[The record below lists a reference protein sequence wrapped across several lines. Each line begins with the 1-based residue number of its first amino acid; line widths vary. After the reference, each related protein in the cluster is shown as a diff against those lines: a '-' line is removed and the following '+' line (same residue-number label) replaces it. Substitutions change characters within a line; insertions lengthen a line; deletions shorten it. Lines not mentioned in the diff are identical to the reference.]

1 MKIPRRGSLRAALV
15 TSVALSALLL
25 AGCTG
30 SNGSG
35 RSGDGSAAG
44 SGSSA
49 AAKGPWSY
57 EDATGKTVKLDSTPK
72 RVVVLNDIAISFIE
86 YGLRPV
92 GTFGQL
98 TMAKDQRFEGLDTK
112 GIAQL
117 GTGYGDIDLEQLAAL
132 KPDLVVTS
140 VYPTDDKGTLD
151 TTQPGYGFKDKEQQ
165 QQVEAIA
172 PVVQVE
178 WGGKG
183 EDVIE
188 KIADLAESL
197 GAPEST
203 VEAAEDRFD
212 KAEDELEKAAK
223 ASDVSVVSMYADG
236 DGAYVTRPSDE
247 PTLQMY
253 SSFGVDF
260 VTPKPKG
267 FYWGIYSW
275 ENAGQIS
282 GDVILLSQ
290 QGYQVSDLEKQ
301 PTFADNAA
309 LQAGQV
315 HSWTFPALDYAS
327 QADYMTKLAG
337 WLGESKKV
345 S

>member
-1 MKIPRRGSLRAALV
+1 MKILRRGSVRAALV
-15 TSVALSALLL
+15 TSVAVSALLL
-25 AGCTG
+25 SGCSASDG
-30 SNGSG
+30 ADSSG
-35 RSGDGSAAG
+35 GAAKGSAA
-44 SGSSA
+44 S
-49 AAKGPWSY
+49 GPWSY
-57 EDATGKTVKLDSTPK
+57 RDATGATVKTDHTPK

-86 YGLRPV
+86 YGVRPV

-98 TMAKDQRFEGLDTK
+98 TMAKDKRFAGLDTK
-112 GIAQL
+112 GITQL
-117 GTGYGDIDLEQLAAL
+117 GDAYGDIDLEELAAL

-140 VYPTDDKGTLD
+140 VYPTDEKGTLD
-151 TTQPGYGFKDKEQQ
+151 KTQPAYGFKDKEQQ

-172 PVVQVE
+172 PVATVE

-188 KIADLAESL
+188 EIADLAESL
-197 GAPEST
+197 GAPESK
-203 VEAAEDRFD
+203 VEAAEKRFD
-212 KAEDELEKAAK
+212 AAEDELEKAAK

-260 VTPKPKG
+260 VDPKPKG

-275 ENAGQIS
+275 ENAGQIT
-282 GDVILLSQ
+282 GDVLLLSQ
-290 QGYQVSDLEKQ
+290 QGYQVADLEKQ
-301 PTFADNAA
+301 PTFADNPA
-309 LQAGQV
+309 LRAGQV

-337 WLGESKKV
+337 WLTESKKV

>member
-1 MKIPRRGSLRAALV
+1 MKLPRRGSLRAVLL
-15 TSVALSALLL
+15 TSVAVSALLL
-25 AGCTG
+25 AGCSSNSSSNDADGDTG
-30 SNGSG
+30 SASK
-35 RSGDGSAAG
+35 A
-44 SGSSA
+44 
-49 AAKGPWSY
+49 WSY
-57 EDATGKTVKLDSTPK
+57 EDATGTTVKVDHTPK
-72 RVVVLNDIAISFIE
+72 RVVVLNDLAISFIE
-86 YGLRPV
+86 YGLKPV

-98 TMAKDQRFEGLDTK
+98 TMAKDARFDDLDTD
-112 GIAQL
+112 GITQL

-140 VYPTDDKGTLD
+140 VYPTDEKGTLD
-151 TTQPGYGFKDKEQQ
+151 DTQPGYGFKDMEQQ
-165 QQVEAIA
+165 KQIQAIA
-172 PVVQVE
+172 PVAQIM

-188 KIADLAESL
+188 KIADLTESL
-197 GAPEST
+197 GAKEST
-203 VEAAEDRFD
+203 IEAAEKRFD
-212 KAEDELEKAAK
+212 TAGDELEKVAK
-223 ASDVSVVSMYADG
+223 DKDLSVVSMYADG
-236 DGAYVTRPSDE
+236 DGAYVTRPTDE
-247 PTLQMY
+247 PLLQMY

-260 VTPKPKG
+260 VNPKPKG

-290 QGYQVSDLEKQ
+290 QGYQLADLEKQ

-309 LQAGQV
+309 LEAGQV

-327 QADYMTKLAG
+327 QADYMTQLAG
-337 WLGESKKV
+337 WLEDSKKL

>member
-1 MKIPRRGSLRAALV
+1 M
-15 TSVALSALLL
+15 TSVAVSALLL
-25 AGCTG
+25 AGC
-30 SNGSG
+30 SG
-35 RSGDGSAAG
+35 TNSSDGAG
-44 SGSSA
+44 SGSTA
-49 AAKGPWSY
+49 ASDGAWSY
-57 EDATGKTVKLDSTPK
+57 KDATGTTVKVDHTPK
-72 RVVVLNDIAISFIE
+72 RVVVLDDIAISFVE
-86 YGLRPV
+86 YGLKPV

-98 TMAKDQRFEGLDTK
+98 TMAKDARFTGLDTD
-112 GIAQL
+112 GITQL
-117 GTGYGDIDLEQLAAL
+117 GTSYGDIDLEQLAAL

-151 TTQPGYGFKDKEQQ
+151 TTQPGYGFKDLEQQ
-165 QQVEAIA
+165 KQIQAIA
-172 PVVQVE
+172 PVAQVE

-183 EDVIE
+183 EDVI
-188 KIADLAESL
+188 KDITGLAESL
-197 GAPEST
+197 GAKEST
-203 VEAAEDRFD
+203 VAKAEKRFD
-212 KAEDELEKAAK
+212 SAADELEKVAK
-223 ASDVSVVSMYADG
+223 DTDLSVVSMYADG

-253 SSFGVDF
+253 SSFGVDL
-260 VTPKPKG
+260 VNPKPKG

-309 LQAGQV
+309 LVAGQV

-337 WLGESKKV
+337 WLGDSKKL

>member
-15 TSVALSALLL
+15 TSVAVSALLL
-25 AGCTG
+25 TGC
-30 SNGSG
+30 SG
-35 RSGDGSAAG
+35 ANSSDDGGNAG
-44 SGSSA
+44 SDDA
-49 AAKGPWSY
+49 AADKAWSY
-57 EDATGKTVKLDSTPK
+57 EDATGTTVKVDHAPK
-72 RVVVLNDIAISFIE
+72 RVVVLNDIAISFVE
-86 YGLRPV
+86 YGLEPV

-98 TMAKDQRFEGLDTK
+98 TMAKDARFEGLDTD

-140 VYPTDDKGTLD
+140 VYPTDEKGTLD
-151 TTQPGYGFKDKEQQ
+151 TTQPGYGFKDKEQEQ
-165 QQVEAIA
+165 QIQAIA
-172 PVVQVE
+172 PVAQVK

-188 KIADLAESL
+188 DIADLAESL
-197 GAPEST
+197 GAKEST
-203 VEAAEDRFD
+203 VEKAEQRFD
-212 KAEDELEKAAK
+212 TARDELEKVTK
-223 ASDVSVVSMYADG
+223 ENDRSVVSMYADG

-253 SSFGVDF
+253 ESFGVDL
-260 VTPKPKG
+260 VDPKPKG

-282 GDVILLSQ
+282 GDVLLLSQ
-290 QGYQVSDLEKQ
+290 QGYQVADLEKQ

-327 QADYMTKLAG
+327 QADYMQQLAG
-337 WLGESKKV
+337 WLEDSKQL

>member
-1 MKIPRRGSLRAALV
+1 MKIIRRGSFRAALV
-15 TSVALSALLL
+15 TSVAVSALLL
-25 AGCTG
+25 AGCSSTD
-30 SNGSG
+30 SSDD
-35 RSGDGSAAG
+35 SAG

-49 AAKGPWSY
+49 AAGGAWSY
-57 EDATGKTVKLDSTPK
+57 KDATGTTIKVDHTPK

-86 YGLRPV
+86 YGLKPV

-98 TMAKDQRFEGLDTK
+98 TMAKDARFDDLDTD
-112 GIAQL
+112 GITQL
-117 GTGYGDIDLEQLAAL
+117 GAAYGDIDLEQLAAL

-140 VYPTDDKGTLD
+140 VYPTDEQGTLD

-165 QQVEAIA
+165 KQVEAIA
-172 PVVQVE
+172 PVAQVK

-188 KIADLAESL
+188 TIAKLAESL
-197 GAPEST
+197 GAKEST
-203 VEAAEDRFD
+203 VDKAEDRFETAAD
-212 KAEDELEKAAK
+212 DLEKVAK
-223 ASDVSVVSMYADG
+223 DSDLSVVSMYADG
-236 DGAYVTRPSDE
+236 DGAYVTRPTDE

-253 SSFGVDF
+253 TSFGVDF
-260 VTPKPKG
+260 VNPKPKG

-290 QGYQVSDLEKQ
+290 QGYQVADLEKQ

-309 LQAGQV
+309 LEAGQV
-315 HSWTFPALDYAS
+315 HSWTFPALDYTS
-327 QADYMTKLAG
+327 QAAYMQQLAG
-337 WLGESKKV
+337 WLQDGKKL

>member
-1 MKIPRRGSLRAALV
+1 MKIIRRGSFRAALV
-15 TSVALSALLL
+15 TSVAVSALLL
-25 AGCTG
+25 AGCSSTN
-30 SNGSG
+30 SSDD
-35 RSGDGSAAG
+35 SAG

-49 AAKGPWSY
+49 AADGAWSY
-57 EDATGKTVKLDSTPK
+57 KDATGTTIKVDHTPK

-86 YGLRPV
+86 YGLKPV

-98 TMAKDQRFEGLDTK
+98 TMAKDARFDDLDTD
-112 GIAQL
+112 GITQL
-117 GTGYGDIDLEQLAAL
+117 GAAYGDIDLEQLAAL

-140 VYPTDDKGTLD
+140 VYPTDEQGTLD

-165 QQVEAIA
+165 KQVEAIA
-172 PVVQVE
+172 PVVQVK

-188 KIADLAESL
+188 TIAKLAESL
-197 GAPEST
+197 GAKEST
-203 VEAAEDRFD
+203 VDKAEDRFETAAD
-212 KAEDELEKAAK
+212 DLEKVAK
-223 ASDVSVVSMYADG
+223 DSDLSVVSMYADG
-236 DGAYVTRPSDE
+236 DGAYVTRPTDE

-253 SSFGVDF
+253 TSFGVDF
-260 VTPKPKG
+260 VNPKPKG

-290 QGYQVSDLEKQ
+290 QGYQVADLEKQ

-309 LQAGQV
+309 LEAGQV
-315 HSWTFPALDYAS
+315 HSWTFPALDYTS
-327 QADYMTKLAG
+327 QAAYMQQLAG
-337 WLGESKKV
+337 WLQDSKKL

>member
-1 MKIPRRGSLRAALV
+1 MKTFRRGSFRAALV
-15 TSVALSALLL
+15 TSVAVSALLL
-25 AGCTG
+25 AGCSSTN
-30 SNGSG
+30 SSDD
-35 RSGDGSAAG
+35 SAG

-49 AAKGPWSY
+49 AADGAWSY
-57 EDATGKTVKLDSTPK
+57 KDATGTTVKVDHTPK

-86 YGLRPV
+86 YGLKPV

-98 TMAKDQRFEGLDTK
+98 TMAKDARFDDLDTD
-112 GIAQL
+112 GITQL
-117 GTGYGDIDLEQLAAL
+117 GEAYGDIDLEQLAAL

-140 VYPTDDKGTLD
+140 VYPTDEKGTLD

-165 QQVEAIA
+165 KQVQAIA
-172 PVVQVE
+172 PVAQVK

-183 EDVIE
+183 EDVITT
-188 KIADLAESL
+188 IADLAESL
-197 GAPEST
+197 GAKEST
-203 VEAAEDRFD
+203 VDAAEDRFETAAD
-212 KAEDELEKAAK
+212 DLEKAAK
-223 ASDVSVVSMYADG
+223 ESDLSVVSMYADG

-253 SSFGVDF
+253 TSFGVDF
-260 VTPKPKG
+260 VNPKPKG
-267 FYWGIYSW
+267 FYWGVYSW
-275 ENAGQIS
+275 ENAGQIT

-290 QGYQVSDLEKQ
+290 QGYQVADLEKQ

-309 LQAGQV
+309 LDAGQV

-327 QADYMTKLAG
+327 QAGYMTKLAG
-337 WLGESKKV
+337 WLEDSKKL

>member
-1 MKIPRRGSLRAALV
+1 VKIPRRGSLRAALV
-15 TSVALSALLL
+15 TSVAVSALLL
-25 AGCTG
+25 TGC
-30 SNGSG
+30 SG
-35 RSGDGSAAG
+35 ANSSDDGGNAG
-44 SGSSA
+44 SGSDTAGSDKA
-49 AAKGPWSY
+49 WSY
-57 EDATGKTVKLDSTPK
+57 KDATGTTVKVDHTPR
-72 RVVVLNDIAISFIE
+72 RVVVLNDIAISFVE
-86 YGLRPV
+86 YGLHPV

-98 TMAKDQRFEGLDTK
+98 TMAKDARFTGLDTD
-112 GIAQL
+112 GITQL

-140 VYPTDDKGTLD
+140 VYPTDAKGTLD
-151 TTQPGYGFKDKEQQ
+151 TTQPGYGFKDMEQEK
-165 QQVEAIA
+165 QVQAIA
-172 PVVQVE
+172 PVAQVK

-188 KIADLAESL
+188 DIADLAESL
-197 GAPEST
+197 GAEEAT
-203 VEAAEDRFD
+203 VEKAEARFD
-212 KAEDELEKAAK
+212 TARDELEKVTK
-223 ASDVSVVSMYADG
+223 EQDLSVVSMYADG

-253 SSFGVDF
+253 ESFGVDL
-260 VTPKPKG
+260 VNPKPAG

-282 GDVILLSQ
+282 GDVLLLSQ
-290 QGYQVSDLEKQ
+290 QGYQVADLEKQ

-327 QADYMTKLAG
+327 QADYMKKLAG
-337 WLGESKKV
+337 WLEDSKQL

>member
-15 TSVALSALLL
+15 TSVAVSALLL
-25 AGCTG
+25 TGCSG
-30 SNGSG
+30 ANDEAGSG
-35 RSGDGSAAG
+35 DTAGTGSAA
-44 SGSSA
+44 S
-49 AAKGPWSY
+49 GPWSY
-57 EDATGKTVKLDSTPK
+57 EDATGATVKTDSTPK
-72 RVVVLNDIAISFIE
+72 RVVVLNDVAISFIE

-98 TMAKDQRFEGLDTK
+98 TMAKDKRFADLDTD
-112 GIAQL
+112 GITQL
-117 GTGYGDIDLEQLAAL
+117 GEAYGDIDLEELAAL

-140 VYPTDDKGTLD
+140 VYPKDEQGTLD

-172 PVVQVE
+172 PVVQVK

-188 KIADLAESL
+188 TIADLAESL
-197 GAPEST
+197 GAPEAK
-203 VEAAEDRFD
+203 VQAAEDRFD
-212 KAEDELEKAAK
+212 AAEDELEQAAK
-223 ASDVSVVSMYADG
+223 SSDVSVVSMFADG
-236 DGAYVTRPSDE
+236 SGAYVTRPTDE
-247 PTLQMY
+247 PSLQMY

-260 VTPKPKG
+260 VDPKPKG
-267 FYWGIYSW
+267 FYWGVYSW
-275 ENAGQIS
+275 ENAGQIT
-282 GDVILLSQ
+282 GDVLLLSQ
-290 QGYQVSDLEKQ
+290 QGYQVADLEKQ

-309 LQAGQV
+309 LEAGQV

-337 WLGESKKV
+337 WLENSKKV

>member
-1 MKIPRRGSLRAALV
+1 MKIIRRGSFRAALV
-15 TSVALSALLL
+15 TSVAVSALLL
-25 AGCTG
+25 AGCSSTN
-30 SNGSG
+30 SSDD
-35 RSGDGSAAG
+35 SAG

-49 AAKGPWSY
+49 AADGAWSY
-57 EDATGKTVKLDSTPK
+57 KDATGTTIKVDHTPK

-86 YGLRPV
+86 YGLKPV

-98 TMAKDQRFEGLDTK
+98 TMAKDARFDDLDTD
-112 GIAQL
+112 GITQL
-117 GTGYGDIDLEQLAAL
+117 GAAYGDIDLEQLAAL

-140 VYPTDDKGTLD
+140 VYPTDEQGTLD

-165 QQVEAIA
+165 KQVEAIA
-172 PVVQVE
+172 PVAQVK

-188 KIADLAESL
+188 TIAKLAESL
-197 GAPEST
+197 GAKEST
-203 VEAAEDRFD
+203 VDKAEDRFETAAD
-212 KAEDELEKAAK
+212 DLEKVAK
-223 ASDVSVVSMYADG
+223 DSDLSVVSMYADG
-236 DGAYVTRPSDE
+236 DGAYVTRPTDE

-253 SSFGVDF
+253 TSFGVDF
-260 VTPKPKG
+260 VNPKPKG

-290 QGYQVSDLEKQ
+290 QGYQVADLEKQ

-309 LQAGQV
+309 LEAGQV
-315 HSWTFPALDYAS
+315 HSWTFPALDYTS
-327 QADYMTKLAG
+327 QAAYMQQLAG
-337 WLGESKKV
+337 WLQDSKKL

>member
-15 TSVALSALLL
+15 TSVAVSALLL
-25 AGCTG
+25 AGC
-30 SNGSG
+30 SS
-35 RSGDGSAAG
+35 SGDIDQSSDGSTTAA
-44 SGSSA
+44 S
-49 AAKGPWSY
+49 GPWSY
-57 EDATGKTVKLDSTPK
+57 EDATGTTVKVDHTPK
-72 RVVVLNDIAISFIE
+72 RVVVLNDIAISFVE
-86 YGLRPV
+86 YGLHPV

-98 TMAKDQRFEGLDTK
+98 PMSKDARFRGLDTD
-112 GIAQL
+112 GITQL
-117 GTGYGDIDLEQLAAL
+117 GTSYGDIDLEELAAL

-140 VYPTDDKGTLD
+140 VYPKDEKGTLD
-151 TTQPGYGFKDKEQQ
+151 TTQPGYGFKDMEQQ
-165 QQVEAIA
+165 KQIQAIA
-172 PVVQVE
+172 PVAQVE

-183 EDVIE
+183 EDVIKE
-188 KIADLAESL
+188 ITGLAESL
-197 GAPEST
+197 GAREST
-203 VEAAEDRFD
+203 VAKAEDRFD
-212 KAEDELEKAAK
+212 TARDRLQQAAK
-223 ASDVSVVSMYADG
+223 EHDLSVVSMYADG

-260 VTPKPKG
+260 VDPKPKG

-275 ENAGQIS
+275 ENAGQIT

-290 QGYQVSDLEKQ
+290 QGYQVADLEKQ

-309 LQAGQV
+309 LTAGQV

-337 WLGESKKV
+337 WLDDSKQL

>member
-1 MKIPRRGSLRAALV
+1 MKTFRRGSFRAAIV
-15 TSVALSALLL
+15 TSVAVSALLL
-25 AGCTG
+25 AGCSSTN
-30 SNGSG
+30 SSDD
-35 RSGDGSAAG
+35 SAG
-44 SGSSA
+44 SGSNA
-49 AAKGPWSY
+49 AADRAWSY
-57 EDATGKTVKLDSTPK
+57 KDATGTTVKVDHTPK

-86 YGLRPV
+86 YGLKPV

-98 TMAKDQRFEGLDTK
+98 TMAKDARFDGLDTD
-112 GIAQL
+112 GITQL
-117 GTGYGDIDLEQLAAL
+117 GEAYGDIDLEKLAAL

-140 VYPTDDKGTLD
+140 VYPTDEKGTLD

-165 QQVEAIA
+165 KQVQAIA
-172 PVVQVE
+172 PVAQVE

-188 KIADLAESL
+188 TIASLAESL
-197 GAPEST
+197 GAKEST
-203 VEAAEDRFD
+203 VDKAEDRFETAAD
-212 KAEDELEKAAK
+212 DLEKAAK
-223 ASDVSVVSMYADG
+223 ESDLSVVSMYADG

-253 SSFGVDF
+253 TSFGVDF
-260 VTPKPKG
+260 VNPKPKG

-275 ENAGQIS
+275 ENAGQIT

-290 QGYQVSDLEKQ
+290 QGYQVADLEKQ

-309 LQAGQV
+309 LEAGQV

-337 WLGESKKV
+337 WLEDSKKL

>member
-1 MKIPRRGSLRAALV
+1 VKTFRRGSFRAALV
-15 TSVALSALLL
+15 TSVAVSALLL
-25 AGCTG
+25 AGCSSTN
-30 SNGSG
+30 SSDD
-35 RSGDGSAAG
+35 SAG

-49 AAKGPWSY
+49 AADGAWSY
-57 EDATGKTVKLDSTPK
+57 KDATGTTVKVDHTPK

-86 YGLRPV
+86 YGLKPV

-98 TMAKDQRFEGLDTK
+98 TMAKDARFDDLDTD
-112 GIAQL
+112 GITQL
-117 GTGYGDIDLEQLAAL
+117 GEAYGDIDLEQLAAL

-140 VYPTDDKGTLD
+140 VYPTDEKGTLD

-165 QQVEAIA
+165 KQVQAIA
-172 PVVQVE
+172 PVAQVK

-183 EDVIE
+183 EDVI
-188 KIADLAESL
+188 KTIADLAESL
-197 GAPEST
+197 GAKEST
-203 VEAAEDRFD
+203 VDEAEDRFETAAD
-212 KAEDELEKAAK
+212 DLEKAAK
-223 ASDVSVVSMYADG
+223 ESDLSVVSMYADG

-253 SSFGVDF
+253 TSFGVDF
-260 VTPKPKG
+260 VNPKPKG

-290 QGYQVSDLEKQ
+290 QGYQVADLEKQ

-309 LQAGQV
+309 LEAGQV

-327 QADYMTKLAG
+327 QAGYMQQLAG
-337 WLGESKKV
+337 WLEDSKKL

>member
-1 MKIPRRGSLRAALV
+1 VKTFRRGSFRAALV
-15 TSVALSALLL
+15 TSVAVSALLL
-25 AGCTG
+25 AGCSSTN
-30 SNGSG
+30 SS
-35 RSGDGSAAG
+35 DDSAG
-44 SGSSA
+44 NGSSA
-49 AAKGPWSY
+49 AADGAWSY
-57 EDATGKTVKLDSTPK
+57 KDATGTTVKVDHTPK

-86 YGLRPV
+86 YGLKPV

-98 TMAKDQRFEGLDTK
+98 TMAKDARFDDLDTD
-112 GIAQL
+112 GITQL
-117 GTGYGDIDLEQLAAL
+117 GEAYGDIDLEQLAAL

-140 VYPTDDKGTLD
+140 VYPTDEKGTLD

-165 QQVEAIA
+165 KQVQAIA
-172 PVVQVE
+172 PVAQVE

-183 EDVIE
+183 EDVI
-188 KIADLAESL
+188 KTIASLAESL
-197 GAPEST
+197 GAKEST
-203 VEAAEDRFD
+203 VDEAEDRFETAAD
-212 KAEDELEKAAK
+212 DLEKAAK
-223 ASDVSVVSMYADG
+223 ESDLSVVSMYADG

-253 SSFGVDF
+253 TSFGVDF
-260 VTPKPKG
+260 VNPKPKG

-275 ENAGQIS
+275 ENAGQIT

-290 QGYQVSDLEKQ
+290 QGYQVADLEKQ

-309 LQAGQV
+309 LEAGQV

-337 WLGESKKV
+337 WLEDSKKL

>member
-15 TSVALSALLL
+15 TSVAVSALLL
-25 AGCTG
+25 TGC
-30 SNGSG
+30 SSANGSDD
-35 RSGDGSAAG
+35 GDRAG
-44 SGSSA
+44 SGDA
-49 AAKGPWSY
+49 AADKAWSY
-57 EDATGKTVKLDSTPK
+57 EDATGTTVKVDHTPK
-72 RVVVLNDIAISFIE
+72 RVVVLNDIAISFVE
-86 YGLRPV
+86 YGLKPV

-98 TMAKDQRFEGLDTK
+98 TMAKDARFTGLDTD
-112 GIAQL
+112 GITQL

-140 VYPTDDKGTLD
+140 VYPTDEKGTLD
-151 TTQPGYGFKDKEQQ
+151 TTQPGYGFKDKEQEKQ
-165 QQVEAIA
+165 IQAIA
-172 PVVQVE
+172 PVAQVK

-188 KIADLAESL
+188 DIADLAESL
-197 GAPEST
+197 GAKEST
-203 VEAAEDRFD
+203 VD
-212 KAEDELEKAAK
+212 KAEQRFDTARDELEKVTK
-223 ASDVSVVSMYADG
+223 EQDLTVVSMYADG

-253 SSFGVDF
+253 ESFGVDL
-260 VTPKPKG
+260 VNPKPKG

-282 GDVILLSQ
+282 GDVLLLSQ
-290 QGYQVSDLEKQ
+290 QGYQVADLEKQ

-327 QADYMTKLAG
+327 QADYMQQLAG
-337 WLGESKKV
+337 WLEDSKQL

>member
-1 MKIPRRGSLRAALV
+1 MKLRSILLTAVAA
-15 TSVALSALLL
+15 SALLL
-25 AGCTG
+25 AGCSSTGTTG
-30 SNGSG
+30 STGG
-35 RSGDGSAAG
+35 ESAA
-44 SGSSA
+44 SDRA
-49 AAKGPWSY
+49 WSY
-57 EDATGKTVKLDSTPK
+57 QDATGTTVKVDHTPK
-72 RVVVLNDIAISFIE
+72 RVVVLNDIAISFVQ
-86 YGLRPV
+86 YGLHPV

-98 TMAKDQRFEGLDTK
+98 TMADDARFRGLDTD
-112 GIAQL
+112 GITQL
-117 GTGYGDIDLEQLAAL
+117 GKAYGDIDLEQLAAL

-140 VYPTDDKGTLD
+140 VYPTDEQGTLD
-151 TTQPGYGFKDKEQQ
+151 TKSPGYGFKDMAQQ
-165 QQVEAIA
+165 KQIAAIA
-172 PVVQVE
+172 PIVQVK

-183 EDVIE
+183 LDVIT
-188 KIADLAESL
+188 KIAGLAESL
-197 GAPEST
+197 GAEQST
-203 VEAAEDRFD
+203 VAATEKRFD
-212 KAEDELEKAAK
+212 TAKDELTAATK
-223 ASDVSVVSMYADG
+223 RQDLRVVSMYADG
-236 DGAYVTRPSDE
+236 DGAYVTRPADE

-253 SSFGVDF
+253 SDFGVDL

-282 GDVILLSQ
+282 GDVLLLSQ
-290 QGYQVSDLEKQ
+290 QGYQVADLQKQ

-337 WLGESKKV
+337 WLDDSKQL

>member
-1 MKIPRRGSLRAALV
+1 MKTFRRGSFRAALV
-15 TSVALSALLL
+15 TSMAVSALLL
-25 AGCTG
+25 AGCSSTN
-30 SNGSG
+30 SSDD
-35 RSGDGSAAG
+35 SAG

-49 AAKGPWSY
+49 AADGAWSY
-57 EDATGKTVKLDSTPK
+57 KDATGTTVKVDHTPK
-72 RVVVLNDIAISFIE
+72 RIVVLNDIAISFIE
-86 YGLRPV
+86 YGLKPV

-98 TMAKDQRFEGLDTK
+98 TMAKDARFDDLDTD
-112 GIAQL
+112 GITQL
-117 GTGYGDIDLEQLAAL
+117 GEAYGDIDLEQLAAL

-140 VYPTDDKGTLD
+140 VYPTDEKGTLD

-165 QQVEAIA
+165 KQVQAIA
-172 PVVQVE
+172 PVAQVK

-183 EDVIE
+183 EDVI
-188 KIADLAESL
+188 KTIADLAESL
-197 GAPEST
+197 GAKEST
-203 VEAAEDRFD
+203 VDEAEDRFETAAD
-212 KAEDELEKAAK
+212 DLEKAAK
-223 ASDVSVVSMYADG
+223 ESDLSVVSMYADG

-253 SSFGVDF
+253 TSFGVDF
-260 VTPKPKG
+260 VNPKPKG

-290 QGYQVSDLEKQ
+290 QGYQVADLEKQ

-309 LQAGQV
+309 LEAGQV

-327 QADYMTKLAG
+327 QAGYMQQLAG
-337 WLGESKKV
+337 WLEDSKKL

>member
-15 TSVALSALLL
+15 TSVAVSALLL
-25 AGCTG
+25 TGCSG
-30 SNGSG
+30 ANGSDDA
-35 RSGDGSAAG
+35 RTGDGAG
-44 SGSSA
+44 TSSA
-49 AAKGPWSY
+49 AAGPWSY
-57 EDATGKTVKLDSTPK
+57 EDATGKKVELDSTPK
-72 RVVVLNDIAISFIE
+72 RVVVLNDLAISFIE

-98 TMAKDQRFEGLDTK
+98 TMAKDARFEGLDTD
-112 GIAQL
+112 GITQL
-117 GTGYGDIDLEQLAAL
+117 GEAYGDIDLEELAAL

-140 VYPTDDKGTLD
+140 VYPKDEQGTLD
-151 TTQPGYGFKDKEQQ
+151 DTQPGYGFKDKEQERQ
-165 QQVEAIA
+165 IQAIA

-188 KIADLAESL
+188 EIADLAESL
-197 GAPEST
+197 GAPESK
-203 VEAAEDRFD
+203 VEAAEQRFD
-212 KAEDELEKAAK
+212 EAEDTLEQAAK
-223 ASDVSVVSMYADG
+223 RSDVSVVSMYADG
-236 DGAYVTRPSDE
+236 SGAYVTRPADE

-253 SSFGVDF
+253 SSFGIDF
-260 VTPKPKG
+260 VQPKPKG

-275 ENAGQIS
+275 ENAGQIT
-282 GDVILLSQ
+282 GDVLLLSQ
-290 QGYQVSDLEKQ
+290 QGYQVAELEKQ
-301 PTFADNAA
+301 PTFADNPA
-309 LQAGQV
+309 LDAGQV

-337 WLGESKKV
+337 WLEDSKKV

>member
-15 TSVALSALLL
+15 TSVAVSALLL
-25 AGCTG
+25 TGCSG
-30 SNGSG
+30 ANDEAGSG
-35 RSGDGSAAG
+35 DTADTGSAA
-44 SGSSA
+44 S
-49 AAKGPWSY
+49 GPWSY
-57 EDATGKTVKLDSTPK
+57 EDATGTTVKTDSTPK
-72 RVVVLNDIAISFIE
+72 RVVVLNDVAISFIE

-98 TMAKDQRFEGLDTK
+98 TMAKDKRFADLDTD
-112 GIAQL
+112 GITQL
-117 GTGYGDIDLEQLAAL
+117 GEAYGDIDLEELAAL

-140 VYPTDDKGTLD
+140 VYPKDEQGTLD

-172 PVVQVE
+172 PVVQVK

-188 KIADLAESL
+188 TIADLAESL
-197 GAPEST
+197 GAPEAK
-203 VEAAEDRFD
+203 VQAAEDRFD
-212 KAEDELEKAAK
+212 AAEDELEQAAK
-223 ASDVSVVSMYADG
+223 SSDVSVVSMFADG
-236 DGAYVTRPSDE
+236 SGAYVTRPTDE
-247 PTLQMY
+247 PSLQMY

-260 VTPKPKG
+260 VDPKPKG
-267 FYWGIYSW
+267 FYWGVYSW
-275 ENAGQIS
+275 ENAGQIT
-282 GDVILLSQ
+282 GDVLLLSQ
-290 QGYQVSDLEKQ
+290 QGYQVADLEKQ

-309 LQAGQV
+309 LEAGQV

-337 WLGESKKV
+337 WLEDSKKV

>member
-15 TSVALSALLL
+15 TSVAVSALLL
-25 AGCTG
+25 AGC
-30 SNGSG
+30 SSANSDGSG
-35 RSGDGSAAG
+35 DTAG
-44 SGSSA
+44 SGSTTASDGA
-49 AAKGPWSY
+49 WSY
-57 EDATGKTVKLDSTPK
+57 EDATGATVKVDHTPK
-72 RVVVLNDIAISFIE
+72 RVVVLNDIAISFVE

-98 TMAKDQRFEGLDTK
+98 TMAKDARFRGLDTD
-112 GIAQL
+112 GITQL
-117 GTGYGDIDLEQLAAL
+117 GTGYGDIDLEKLAAL

-140 VYPTDDKGTLD
+140 VYPTDEKGTLD
-151 TTQPGYGFKDKEQQ
+151 TTKPAYGFKDKEQEKQ
-165 QQVEAIA
+165 IEAIA
-172 PVVQVE
+172 PVAQVK
-178 WGGKG
+178 WGGTG

-188 KIADLAESL
+188 HIADLAESL
-197 GAPEST
+197 GAKESR
-203 VEAAEDRFD
+203 VEKTEQRFD
-212 KAEDELEKAAK
+212 AARDQLEKVTK
-223 ASDVSVVSMYADG
+223 ENELSVVSMYADG

-253 SSFGVDF
+253 ESFGVDL
-260 VTPKPKG
+260 VNPKPKG

-309 LQAGQV
+309 LTAGQV
-315 HSWTFPALDYAS
+315 HRWTFPALDYAS
-327 QADYMTKLAG
+327 QADSMKQLAG
-337 WLGESKKV
+337 WLEESKQL